1 MSDIDVS
8 NIQVTTTSLEGTN
21 LVTRDDKGTIIES
34 VPAPPEMINAITVDS
49 KIDSAIDACVK
60 YQSKVATA
68 RASVATL
75 KTAATTKSSTATA
88 TAAEVRNIYGGVLTV
103 CTQIDAMLAAEED
116 FSKAVII
123 ALRLIS
129 GRLDD
134 ISGT

>member
-8 NIQVTTTSLEGTN
+8 NIKITTTSLEGTN
-21 LVTRDDKGTIIES
+21 LVTRDADGNIIES
-34 VPAPPEMINAITVDS
+34 VPAPMDMVNAIEIDS
-49 KIDSAIDACVK
+49 KIDNAIDACVK
-60 YQSKVATA
+60 YQSKVSAA

-75 KTAATTKSSTATA
+75 KTVATTKSTTATA
-88 TAAEVRNIYGGVLTV
+88 TAAEVRNIYSGVSTV

-123 ALRLIS
+123 ALRLL
-129 GRLDD
+129 GNRLDD